1 MTLRSFQKEMK
12 KITSNGNASHCQIAK
27 AKEMNGY
34 AFKLCV
40 NILDVKYKKKKSET
54 DCKTWIMKACRLEMT
69 QCIFYNK
76 GP

>member
-12 KITSNGNASHCQIAK
+12 KITSNRNASHCQIAK

-40 NILDVKYKKKKSET
+40 NILDVKYKKKK
-54 DCKTWIMKACRLEMT
+54 KK
-69 QCIFYNK
+69 
-76 GP
+76 

>member
-12 KITSNGNASHCQIAK
+12 KITSNRNASHCQIAK

-40 NILDVKYKKKKSET
+40 NILDVKYKKKKKVRQTAKLGS
-54 DCKTWIMKACRLEMT
+54 
-69 QCIFYNK
+69 
-76 GP
+76 